1 MLSLDTVQG
10 RVVESQGVTLL
21 TELEWQ
27 YGTLVDRDQEEVH
40 RPREIELST
49 NLREV
54 LQYLQLKYNDGKMW
68 TLVCKDHILKVLV
81 SKDP

>member
-40 RPREIELST
+40 RPREVELST
-49 NLREV
+49 NLCEV
-54 LQYLQLKYNDGKMW
+54 SQYTKKPLMGG
-68 TLVCKDHILKVLV
+68 LV

>member
-1 MLSLDTVQG
+1 MIVIMLSLDAVQG

-40 RPREIELST
+40 RPREVELST

-54 LQYLQLKYNDGKMW
+54 SQCTKKAPDGRFG
-68 TLVCKDHILKVLV
+68 
-81 SKDP
+81 

>member
-1 MLSLDTVQG
+1 M
-10 RVVESQGVTLL
+10 VESQGVTLL

-40 RPREIELST
+40 RPREVELSA

-54 LQYLQLKYNDGKMW
+54 SQCTKKAPDGRFG
-68 TLVCKDHILKVLV
+68 
-81 SKDP
+81 

>member
-1 MLSLDTVQG
+1 MIVVMLDTVQG

-40 RPREIELST
+40 RPREVELST
-49 NLREV
+49 NLCEV
-54 LQYLQLKYNDGKMW
+54 
-68 TLVCKDHILKVLV
+68 
-81 SKDP
+81 S

>member
-1 MLSLDTVQG
+1 MIVIMFICHTEQG

-40 RPREIELST
+40 RPREVELST
-49 NLREV
+49 NFREV
-54 LQYLQLKYNDGKMW
+54 SQ
-68 TLVCKDHILKVLV
+68 
-81 SKDP
+81 

>member
-1 MLSLDTVQG
+1 MMIVIMFICHTEQG

-40 RPREIELST
+40 RPREVELST
-49 NLREV
+49 ILRSF
-54 LQYLQLKYNDGKMW
+54 
-68 TLVCKDHILKVLV
+68 KVKCLEKV
-81 SKDP
+81 PTRTFSF

>member
-1 MLSLDTVQG
+1 MIVIMLSLDTVQG

-40 RPREIELST
+40 RPREVELST
-49 NLREV
+49 NPAIQTRPRQGGVFFL
-54 LQYLQLKYNDGKMW
+54 
-68 TLVCKDHILKVLV
+68 LKVPSNTNLY
-81 SKDP
+81 

>member
-40 RPREIELST
+40 RPREVELST

-54 LQYLQLKYNDGKMW
+54 L
-68 TLVCKDHILKVLV
+68 
-81 SKDP
+81 

>member
-40 RPREIELST
+40 RPREVELSM

-54 LQYLQLKYNDGKMW
+54 TQCL
-68 TLVCKDHILKVLV
+68 HIRTR
-81 SKDP
+81 P